1 MSKNCISED
10 MRTLIQDNCFSS
22 EELDLLMQHLMD
34 ELEQDTMKYFKAWNK
49 DLEIAHQK
57 TIKEQ

>member
-1 MSKNCISED
+1 

-34 ELEQDTMKYFKAWNK
+34 ELEQDTMNCFKTWQK
-49 DLEIAHQK
+49 DLEIDHQK
-57 TIKEQ
+57 TIREQ

>member
-1 MSKNCISED
+1 MSKNCISKD

-34 ELEQDTMKYFKAWNK
+34 ELEQDTMNYLKTWQK
-49 DLEIAHQK
+49 DLEIDHQK
-57 TIKEQ
+57 TIREQ